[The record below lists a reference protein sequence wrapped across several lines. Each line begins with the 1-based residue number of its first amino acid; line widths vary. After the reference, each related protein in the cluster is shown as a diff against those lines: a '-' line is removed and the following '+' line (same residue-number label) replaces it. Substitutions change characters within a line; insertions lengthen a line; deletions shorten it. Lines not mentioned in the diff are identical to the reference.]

1 MPDPVLE
8 EDEEPAHA
16 SGQVSGDEAAGDGAK
31 RARSVARQ
39 WRERKRLP
47 SLPEGRRSLD
57 GGPDGCHHGGASEY
71 EESERYHAI
80 MYLVWFEEFQARFEQ
95 QYAKKVDK
103 EVLLR
108 AFMHSLFEGKVEEGL
123 KPMHDYLLGLDE
135 AVRESGSL
143 LDKLMNEYGNRQ
155 LGVS

>member
-1 MPDPVLE
+1 
-8 EDEEPAHA
+8 
-16 SGQVSGDEAAGDGAK
+16 
-31 RARSVARQ
+31 
-39 WRERKRLP
+39 
-47 SLPEGRRSLD
+47 
-57 GGPDGCHHGGASEY
+57 
-71 EESERYHAI
+71 